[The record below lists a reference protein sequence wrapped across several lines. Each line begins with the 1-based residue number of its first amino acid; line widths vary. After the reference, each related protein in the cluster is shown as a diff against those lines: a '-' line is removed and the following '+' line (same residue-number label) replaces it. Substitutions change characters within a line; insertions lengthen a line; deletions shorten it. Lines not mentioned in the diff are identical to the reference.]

1 MSYLKAP
8 PTLRILIVTPSIPY
22 PPNWGFGIR
31 VFQIVRQLSQRHSV
45 SVLCYADEGDDDKV
59 AALAEVCHSVHTVTS
74 PLPDSRSKRT
84 AQLLSLLRRSSFQ
97 TASVRTSAMQLRATE
112 LVSSE
117 KFDLVQFESSQMSW
131 LELPSG
137 LPSIVDEHNIEYEL
151 LQRMYQTE
159 RSPFRKLYNWGEFRK
174 FRREERASWHRADG
188 CAVTSDREGAIL
200 AGFEP
205 HQLIHVAPNGVDIT
219 YFTGDDKAVDDN
231 SIVFTGLLSYRPNI
245 DAVTF
250 FTKQVLPLIVRR
262 RPNVV
267 FSIVGLGAPS
277 EVTRLAGPNVRF
289 VGEVPDVRPAVRS
302 AGAFVVPLQMGSGT
316 RLKILEGLSMGKG
329 MVSTTLGCEG
339 IAVRDG
345 QHLLVADDPV
355 AFAEA
360 VLSLLDDRQLAA
372 RLGREGRALV
382 EQSYSW
388 LSIVDG
394 LERFHERVLDARR

>member
-22 PPNWGFGIR
+22 PPNWGGGIR

-45 SVLCYADEGDDDKV
+45 SVLCYANEGDDDKV

-84 AQLLSLLRRSSFQ
+84 AQLLSLFRRSSFQ

-131 LELPSG
+131 LELPTG

-159 RSPFRKLYNWGEFRK
+159 RSPFRKLYNWGEFAR
-174 FRREERASWHRADG
+174 
-188 CAVTSDREGAIL
+188 C
-200 AGFEP
+200 EP

-302 AGAFVVPLQMGSGT
+302 AGAFVVPLRMGSGT

-355 AFAEA
+355 AFEA